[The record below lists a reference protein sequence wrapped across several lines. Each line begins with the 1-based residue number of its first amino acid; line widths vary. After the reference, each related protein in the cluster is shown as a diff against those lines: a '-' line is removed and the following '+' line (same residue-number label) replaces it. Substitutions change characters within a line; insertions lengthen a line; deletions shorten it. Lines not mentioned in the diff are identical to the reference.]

1 MRERARDTI
10 VRHRGCTDETVA
22 VCKLEPVFEL
32 ELVEALFVAAVARV
46 AATAVG
52 AVVVAYN
59 GGKMMKLKL
68 LYEMVLVCDTMRK
81 NQ

>member
-46 AATAVG
+46 AAAVG

-59 GGKMMKLKL
+59 GGKMMKLRL
-68 LYEMVLVCDTMRK
+68 LYEMVLMCDTMRK